1 MSSNSVNVASEDLR
15 YIQAVNA
22 ALRWSLETRT
32 DTVIFGEDVGIPGG
46 PFGATKGLWKDFGS
60 LRVFDTPISEQAF
73 LGLALGA
80 AMTGLRPI
88 AEIMYVDFAFVAMD
102 QIVNQIAT
110 ARYASNGTYSA
121 PLVVR
126 TQQGYS
132 PGSCAQHSHSAE
144 AYFAHT
150 PGLRIAVPSTP
161 DDAYQMT
168 RTAVVS
174 DDPVMIL
181 EARQLYPERGPVRLS
196 APVESM
202 GGSRVVR
209 AGSDAAIVTWGTMVR
224 SAMEAAQEL
233 EKQGVSVGVID
244 LRWLSPLDLEPVMEA
259 ALRHGR
265 IVVAH
270 EANLTGGFGAEISAR
285 LVEQCFSSL
294 RAPIRRVAAPD
305 IHMPA
310 APALQQAVIPGVAD
324 VVHAVRSITGE
335 ARP

>member
-1 MSSNSVNVASEDLR
+1 MHSEPKTSSPEELR

-22 ALRWSLETRT
+22 ALRWALENRQ

-46 PFGATKGLWKDFGS
+46 PFGATKGLWKDFGPQ
-60 LRVFDTPISEQAF
+60 RVFDTPISEQAF

-110 ARYASNGTYSA
+110 ARYVSNGTFSA

-132 PGSCAQHSHSAE
+132 AGSCAQHSHSAE

-150 PGLRIAVPSTP
+150 PGIRIAVPSTP

-174 DDPVMIL
+174 DDPVVII
-181 EARQLYPERGPVRLS
+181 EARQLYADRGPVLLD
-196 APVESM
+196 APVEPM

-209 AGSDAAIVTWGTMVR
+209 AGTDVSIVTWGTMVR
-224 SAMEAAQEL
+224 VALDAANQL
-233 EKQGVSVGVID
+233 ETLGVCAEVID
-244 LRWLSPLDLEPVMEA
+244 LRWLSPLDLGPVVSA
-259 ALRHGR
+259 ASRHGR

-285 LVEQCFSSL
+285 IVEECFSSL

-305 IHMPA
+305 VHVPA
-310 APALQQAVIPGVAD
+310 APVLQQALMPGVSD
-324 VVHAVRSITGE
+324 IVSAVRSITGE
-335 ARP
+335 A